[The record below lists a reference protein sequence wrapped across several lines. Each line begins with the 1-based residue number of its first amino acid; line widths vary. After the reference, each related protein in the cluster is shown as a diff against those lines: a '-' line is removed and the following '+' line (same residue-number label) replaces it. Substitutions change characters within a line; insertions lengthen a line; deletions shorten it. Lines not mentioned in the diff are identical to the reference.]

1 MKVMTSKLKLFELTQ
16 PIGTF
21 YIGKINS
28 NNLVNSFYVRR
39 RSNGEG
45 IQRFASSKRIQDIME
60 YCKDPDAAF
69 PTPIIVAVDSTK
81 YNLSSDYTLEYEE
94 TNDVFEVID
103 GQHRVLGIR
112 DAKSNFGFECELLVV
127 VMFDLTEEEKAY
139 VFSTINSNQ
148 AKVDKSLI
156 YDLFDL
162 STERSPYKTCH
173 YIARILNSS
182 ENSPFY
188 NSLKMLGRKENE
200 NNTLSQGTFVN
211 GLIKLISNNPQKD
224 MVDIKNNIPI
234 KNDNLPLRKL
244 FIDKQDDIILK
255 IIQNYFNGVKDA
267 FWDEWGPNNYILKK
281 TTGYLGLI
289 KAFSYFYELGLENKT
304 LSRMFFSEL
313 FKKINCNLKKKEII
327 LTAENF
333 PPGETGQNKFKQI
346 LIDAFIDTK

>member
-112 DAKSNFGFECELLVV
+112 DAKSNFGFEC
-127 VMFDLTEEEKAY
+127 
-139 VFSTINSNQ
+139 
-148 AKVDKSLI
+148 
-156 YDLFDL
+156 
-162 STERSPYKTCH
+162 
-173 YIARILNSS
+173 
-182 ENSPFY
+182 
-188 NSLKMLGRKENE
+188 
-200 NNTLSQGTFVN
+200 
-211 GLIKLISNNPQKD
+211 
-224 MVDIKNNIPI
+224 
-234 KNDNLPLRKL
+234 
-244 FIDKQDDIILK
+244 
-255 IIQNYFNGVKDA
+255 
-267 FWDEWGPNNYILKK
+267 
-281 TTGYLGLI
+281 
-289 KAFSYFYELGLENKT
+289 
-304 LSRMFFSEL
+304 
-313 FKKINCNLKKKEII
+313 
-327 LTAENF
+327 
-333 PPGETGQNKFKQI
+333 
-346 LIDAFIDTK
+346 